1 MIEKFYILGK
11 LGDSDGF
18 QVYDLKSKTTAQ
30 GEDYSFLETSF
41 HKDGYKELFKISRK
55 GYKTYYTYIKSDLS
69 AKRPG
74 CMLGFSYVYEDNGN
88 VIKDFLGLRQKMKEA
103 LNHLLKGNGE
113 IKITSFNDNSVNT
126 SLKHIEDFTK
136 KVNAEILPLSSNPT
150 QFPTQNP
157 NDLTNEKIW
166 EMLKKSV
173 NVEITEYIP
182 TALSQKEQT
191 IKTLT
196 SQIQQLKSLNQQ
208 KDTEISNLKNEKDTL
223 IKENEKLETQLTNA
237 NSNNSVRDRKILN
250 AIKDIKSCLSTNEE
264 IPPTPH
270 PQKESKL
277 KEVLPFFILILVIIN
292 IVIGV
297 SNCSGNSKSDETNY
311 KDEIKRLEN
320 ERDELNANFEKLTS
334 ENSDLVDENNKLRTQ
349 LENPKKEE
357 PAINDKDKEDK
368 AKKEAKDTKKKQ
380 PSQDEK
386 DYKEWLNKDNNRE
399 DFTKALKAYA
409 EKNKKKYEDVNEDCK
424 DCKKIS
430 KEEKLEL
437 WKKDF
442 KK

>member
-1 MIEKFYILGK
+1 MEKIYILGK
-11 LGDSDGF
+11 LGGSDGF
-18 QVYDLKSKTTAQ
+18 QVIDLESKTPAKGDDALFFDT
-30 GEDYSFLETSF
+30 F
-41 HKDGYKELFKISRK
+41 HKDGRKELFEIRRVK
-55 GYKTYYTYIKSDLS
+55 YKTYHTYIKYDLS

-74 CMLGFSYVYEDNGN
+74 CMLGFSFVYEENGN

-103 LNHLLKGNGE
+103 LNHLLENDE
-113 IKITSFNDNSVNT
+113 IRITSFNDNSVNT
-126 SLKHIEDFTK
+126 SLKHIENFTK
-136 KVNAEILPLSSNPT
+136 KVNADRLSLPLNPV
-150 QFPTQNP
+150 QYSPHNP
-157 NDLTNEKIW
+157 KDLTNEQIW
-166 EMLKKSV
+166 EMLKKS
-173 NVEITEYIP
+173 NYVEISEEIP